1 MDFWIEI
8 HLRRELKTCRLQRGC
23 ILNPASFTCLSTAL
37 FHAIFAAV
45 IYSCS
50 DIHTSASPVI
60 HWTGEGFQGEIAS
73 LFKKIIFHADRA
85 PGSRSGRWGL
95 NGQPS
100 EKNQKRN
107 ECSGCSVPE
116 RIHLLLLSV
125 LSRSTRSQFPS
136 GAFPDGPP
144 AAPGVAAPRRCRA
157 PTSRRS

>member
-73 LFKKIIFHADRA
+73 LFKKIIFRY
-85 PGSRSGRWGL
+85 
-95 NGQPS
+95 
-100 EKNQKRN
+100 
-107 ECSGCSVPE
+107 SVSALGWYLYSILHDE
-116 RIHLLLLSV
+116 RLH
-125 LSRSTRSQFPS
+125 
-136 GAFPDGPP
+136 
-144 AAPGVAAPRRCRA
+144 
-157 PTSRRS
+157 